1 MKNRIHFCILFLFGC
16 FLNGILV
23 FSAQAQSN
31 FRILPYQQIGK
42 NNLVQIRWFAA
53 SALPSSIQIKNGE
66 GNVIFSSDVIGL
78 DQTNLYY
85 TSPEK
90 NQVISGLEGQNWIGP
105 EKYFRYEYQFTGP
118 YNQTLTYEVT
128 LGGQKY
134 TSQIKTGPDSKN
146 WEKIRFVALADS
158 ETEPL
163 GRVNHRAWYPGNPLI
178 RPFSTP
184 SLWKQKFGTT
194 TEEGFEIPNY
204 FLTEQKGFA
213 ENLKVIKE
221 RKPDFI
227 VMPGDLVQGSG
238 YMPAWDEFWRH
249 TAGEFDQIFTKFPV
263 VPALGNWE
271 TFGAYNGG
279 YGFNERGAF
288 NPILSRSRFH
298 TFFEIPSGD
307 PLQKHR
313 QSYYRTDYGPVTI
326 LTLDSNNG
334 TPEEKRSDYPADQKL
349 KGKEYNGPGTDTQEN
364 YTLADYQAAGGTDL
378 SGFGPGTDQYIW
390 LEANLKAAQEEKRLV
405 FVQFHHIPFASGEHG
420 VPMNH
425 ELSTGQGGTPLRVL
439 HPLFEK
445 YGVIAVLS
453 GHDELFERSFV
464 DEDLDGKGV
473 LYYDVGLAGDGM
485 RGVKRD
491 WLNNPLN
498 PLNYNPY
505 SKWTAD
511 QNSAEQWNTS
521 GSVPLLVDGGKHYG
535 HLEVNLTRIK
545 DGNKYYAQIDFDP
558 VYIFPVMNLNYE
570 LERIERR
577 VYSDKVRVMVELG
590 EVPEVPIEPVFK
602 EKIVVELG
610 SNGQA
615 QTSLK
620 DYLQNEPLND
630 WIGEFSLGP
639 SFSCTNIGLKEVEVK
654 VKNSKG
660 DTWTKVVMVD
670 IKDSV
675 KPILE
680 VKRPSLILDKSIG
693 VLEISPDMFVS
704 SVSDNCGIKS
714 LEINKSRFTCGDLD
728 LPHEIIVSA
737 IDFSGN
743 TQSKMIEV
751 VLSSTESKKVS
762 LTATGKLY
770 EGGTVGLVLGE
781 ELEFEVIQWTRN
793 SQVIPEAKQ
802 KVYITSQ
809 PGKFQALLRLP
820 SGCTVL
826 SQALEIA
833 LADFPFPTVKELVE
847 LNLGEE
853 GKAELTLAQLFTQWP
868 FESSGLTFEL
878 SQNLFTC
885 SELGEKKIK
894 LIIKNAQ
901 GQTWEREIVVL
912 VKDRIKPILVPKNL
926 ELELDVTV
934 GKAEITPSQILE
946 LSKDNCSLK
955 SLTISKSSFTC
966 EDVGKELSVAI
977 RAEDQSGNVTEAV
990 AIVKVKRKETQI
1002 VQISGKKEICQGEKS
1017 ILEVTGSSTF
1027 EVVRWRRNGVE
1038 ISGQTGKTLE
1048 TGEPGTY
1055 HAVIRYAGGCLSESA
1070 NFELKVNAKPSG
1082 EIRVDGNKLIAP
1094 EGTFTYQWFR
1104 NGEKLEGKT
1113 GRVLELE
1120 KMGEYTVELTS
1131 SSGCKAL
1138 LPTVTITI
1146 AGLGTNWVKRP
1157 EVLKIYP
1164 NPANQSTKIQF
1175 PIDQFGGQ
1183 EFELNLFDAEGKE
1196 VSSQISWLR
1205 IDGDVLEL
1213 YLNDLAKGT
1222 YLVWVF
1228 GPNQTSFTGKLVIQ

>member
-1 MKNRIHFCILFLFGC
+1 MKSKAHFLILF
-16 FLNGILV
+16 FLCTSFS
-23 FSAQAQSN
+23 FSASAQTN
-31 FRILPYQQIGK
+31 FRIFPYLQVGK
-42 NNLVQIRWFAA
+42 NNLIQIRWF
-53 SALPSSIQIKNGE
+53 SSSGLGSSILIKNSDGI
-66 GNVIFSSDVIGL
+66 VLFSSDVLGVE
-78 DQTNLYY
+78 QANLYY

-90 NQVISGLEGQNWIGP
+90 NQVISGLEGQNWIGA

-118 YNQTLTYEVT
+118 FNQTLTYEVS
-128 LGGQKY
+128 LGGQKFI
-134 TSQIKTGPDSKN
+134 SQFKTGPDPKN

-158 ETEPL
+158 ETEPF
-163 GRVNHRAWYPGNPLI
+163 GRVNHRAYYPGNPLI

-184 SLWKQKFGTT
+184 ALWKQKFGTT

-213 ENLKVIKE
+213 ENLKVIRE
-221 RKPDFI
+221 RKPDFV

-279 YGFNERGAF
+279 YGFNERGTF
-288 NPILSRSRFH
+288 NPILGRSRFH
-298 TFFEIPSGD
+298 TFFEIPSED

-313 QSYYRTDYGPVTI
+313 QSYYRTDFGPVTI

-378 SGFGPGTDQYIW
+378 SGFGPGTAQYIW
-390 LEANLKAAQEEKRLV
+390 LETNLKSAQEEKRLV

-439 HPLFEK
+439 HPLFEQ

-464 DEDLDGKGV
+464 DENSDGKGV

-491 WLNNPLN
+491 WINNPLN

-511 QNSAEQWNTS
+511 LNSPEVWNTS
-521 GSVPLLVDGGKHYG
+521 GSVPILVDGGKHYG

-545 DGNKYYAQIDFDP
+545 DGNKYFAQIDFDP
-558 VYIFPVMNLNYE
+558 VYIFPVMNQNYD

-577 VYSDKVRVMVELG
+577 VYEDRVRVMVELG
-590 EVPEVPIEPVFK
+590 EETVVPVFK
-602 EKIVVELG
+602 EKILVEIG
-610 SNGQA
+610 ADGKA
-615 QTSLK
+615 ETSLK
-620 DYLQNEPLND
+620 NYLQNEPQPD
-630 WIGEFSLGP
+630 WTAEYSLGP
-639 SFSCTNIGLKEVEVK
+639 VYSCENTGLKEVQVK
-654 VKNSKG
+654 VTNAKG
-660 DTWTKVVMVD
+660 ESWTKVVLVE
-670 IKDSV
+670 IKDTS

-680 VKRPSLILDKSIG
+680 VKRPSLVFDKTKG
-693 VLEISPDMFVS
+693 VLEINPELFVAS
-704 SVSDNCGIKS
+704 LSDNCGIKS

-728 LPHEIIVSA
+728 LPHEIIVTA

-743 TQSKMIEV
+743 TESKLVEV
-751 VLSSTESKKVS
+751 FLSSIESQKVS
-762 LTATGKLY
+762 LSKTGQLF

-781 ELEFEVIQWTRN
+781 ELPFEVVEWTRN
-793 SQVIPEAKQ
+793 FVVIPEAKG
-802 KVYITSQ
+802 KVYVTDK
-809 PGKFQALLRLP
+809 PGRYQALLRFS

-826 SQALEIA
+826 SQELEIS
-833 LADFPFPTVKELVE
+833 LSEFPFPELKELIE

-853 GKAELTLAQLFTQWP
+853 GKAELAISQVFTQWP
-868 FESSGLTFEL
+868 FESAGLTFEL
-878 SQNLFTC
+878 SQQLFTC
-885 SELGEKKIK
+885 SDLGEKRIK
-894 LIIKNAQ
+894 LIIRNAE

-912 VKDRIKPILVPKNL
+912 VRDKIKPVLIPKTI
-926 ELELDVTV
+926 ELELDVAI
-934 GKAEITPSQILE
+934 GIAEITPNQILE
-946 LSKDNCSLK
+946 LSKDNCTLK
-955 SLTISKSSFTC
+955 SLTISKSGFSC
-966 EDVGKELSVAI
+966 EDVGKEIAVAI
-977 RAEDQSGNVTEAV
+977 RAEDQSGNVTEAI
-990 AIVKVKRKETQI
+990 AIVKVKRKEAQI

-1017 ILEVTGSSTF
+1017 VLELSSTASF

-1038 ISGQTGKTLE
+1038 VPGQTSKTLE
-1048 TGEPGTY
+1048 TGEPGVY
-1055 HAVIRYAGGCLSESA
+1055 HAVIRYSGGCLSESQ
-1070 NFELKVNAKPSG
+1070 NFEVKVNPKPSG
-1082 EIRVDGNKLIAP
+1082 EIKVDGNKLSAP

-1113 GRVLELE
+1113 TRVLEVDR
-1120 KMGEYTVELTS
+1120 MGEYSVELTS
-1131 SSGCKAL
+1131 SGGCKAML
-1138 LPTVTITI
+1138 SAVTMTI
-1146 AGLGTNWVKRP
+1146 AGLGNKWVKNP
-1157 EVLKIYP
+1157 GVLKIYP
-1164 NPANQSTKIQF
+1164 NPASNSTKIQLS
-1175 PIDQFGGQ
+1175 IDMFGGE
-1183 EFELNLFDAEGKE
+1183 EFELNLFNAEGKE

-1205 IDGDVLEL
+1205 IETDVLEL

-1228 GPNQTSFTGKLVIQ
+1228 GPNQASFTGKLVIQ